1 MNDTEIN
8 QEATI
13 AILIRAEEC
22 GSGDR
27 ENSDCQ
33 KNQQDLLMD
42 WMSDMRKKGI
52 QNDAQKFGLSNRLK
66 LTLFT
71 KKGKAHF

>member
-1 MNDTEIN
+1 MNNNEIN

-13 AILIRAEEC
+13 AVLVRAEEC
-22 GSGDR
+22 GSGDG

-33 KNQQDLLMD
+33 KNQQDLLMA

-52 QNDAQKFGLSNRLK
+52 
-66 LTLFT
+66 
-71 KKGKAHF
+71 

>member
-1 MNDTEIN
+1 MNDNEIN

-13 AILIRAEEC
+13 AVLVRAEEC
-22 GSGDR
+22 GSGDG

-33 KNQQDLLMD
+33 KNQQDLLMA

-52 QNDAQKFGLSNRLK
+52 QNDALKFGLSKQAENY
-66 LTLFT
+66 TIY
-71 KKGKAHF
+71 